1 MLGGEALDAWVESG
15 ITDGV
20 GTVQL
25 SSWLY
30 FYDFIHERFADERI
44 LDSPSYVFRGQR
56 SSAWKLVST
65 LDRLIGESGSD
76 EDRADH
82 LRRFQQAARGRRGPN
97 PPPLEDENDW
107 WALGQHFGLA
117 TPLVDWTSSPFV
129 AAYFA
134 FIEDGHGRVDQ
145 TEHRVVFALHEPLAA
160 AKSREAVGLRVGG
173 RRSPGYQLTSGLQ
186 FVRPQSDENPRLI
199 NQGGLF
205 TRCPDGDDMESW
217 VRRNFAGENDGYI
230 LMKILIPDRDRE
242 VCLRDL
248 NRMNINHLSLF
259 PDLYGASQ
267 YCNLHRRIK
276 NY

>member
-1 MLGGEALDAWVESG
+1 M
-15 ITDGV
+15 
-20 GTVQL
+20 QL

-30 FYDFIHERFADERI
+30 FNDFIHERFADERI
-44 LDSPSYVFRGQR
+44 LDSPSYVFRGHR
-56 SSAWKLVST
+56 STAWRLVST

-76 EDRADH
+76 DDRADH

-97 PPPLEDENDW
+97 PPLLEDENDW

-117 TPLVDWTSSPFV
+117 TPLLDWTTSPFV

-134 FIEDGHGRVDQ
+134 FIEDGQSKPDQ
-145 TEHRVVFALHEPLAA
+145 TEHRVVFALHEPLVA
-160 AKSREAVGLRVGG
+160 AKSHQVVGIKTAARK
-173 RRSPGYQLTSGLQ
+173 RHPEYRFTSAIE
-186 FVRPQSDENPRLI
+186 FIRPQSDENPRLI

-205 TRCPDGDDMESW
+205 TRCPDGDDIESW
-217 VRRNFAGENDGYI
+217 ARRNFTSENDGYI
-230 LMKILIPDRDRE
+230 LMKILIPNRDRE

-259 PDLYGASQ
+259 PDLFGASQ